1 MHGFD
6 NLSDYYDKTLKENR
20 HKILE
25 TEHKNNFSK
34 TIAAL
39 EDKNALETAIRDFKP
54 EIIVHLAAQA
64 GVRYSLEH
72 PETLIESNIVG
83 TFNLL
88 EIIKNINV
96 NHFLMASTSSVY
108 GSNSIMPFEEN
119 HKSDE
124 QLTIYSATKK
134 SNESMSHAYS
144 YINRIPTTI
153 FRFFTVYGPWERE
166 TRHGII

>member
-1 MHGFD
+1 MKKNKILITGSAGFIGFHLSKLLLDNDQIVHGFD

-64 GVRYSLEH
+64 GVRYNLEN
-72 PETLIESNIVG
+72 PNSYIESNGLGFMNV
-83 TFNLL
+83 L
-88 EIIKNINV
+88 ECCRHYNIKGLV
-96 NHFLMASTSSVY
+96 YSVASRERMIYCIDGANTCRFSVTITL
-108 GSNSIMPFEEN
+108 NST
-119 HKSDE
+119 
-124 QLTIYSATKK
+124 L
-134 SNESMSHAYS
+134 
-144 YINRIPTTI
+144 
-153 FRFFTVYGPWERE
+153 
-166 TRHGII
+166 